1 VARSTAVVKIIVLL
15 LIVLILFSLASG
27 LYYLVRDRG
36 TSERTV
42 KALTWR
48 VGLSVALFVLLI
60 AGYYLGFIP
69 KTGL

>member
-1 VARSTAVVKIIVLL
+1 MIKIIVLAL
-15 LIVLILFSLASG
+15 VALILVSLASG
-27 LYYLVRDRG
+27 LYYLIKDRG

-48 VGLSVALFVLLI
+48 VGLSAPLFALLM

>member
-1 VARSTAVVKIIVLL
+1 MIKIIVLAL
-15 LIVLILFSLASG
+15 VALIFVSLASG
-27 LYYLVRDRG
+27 LYYLIKDRG

-48 VGLSVALFVLLI
+48 IALSVALFVLLM

>member
-1 VARSTAVVKIIVLL
+1 MKIIVLAL
-15 LIVLILFSLASG
+15 VALILVSLASG
-27 LYYLVRDRG
+27 LYYLIKDRG

-48 VGLSVALFVLLI
+48 VGLSAALFALLM

>member
-1 VARSTAVVKIIVLL
+1 MIKIIVLAL
-15 LIVLILFSLASG
+15 VALIFVSLASG
-27 LYYLVRDRG
+27 LYYLIKDQG

-48 VGLSVALFVLLI
+48 VALSVALFVLLM
-60 AGYYLGFIP
+60 AGYYFGFIP

>member
-1 VARSTAVVKIIVLL
+1 MIKIIVLAL
-15 LIVLILFSLASG
+15 VALILVSLASG
-27 LYYLVRDRG
+27 LYYLIKDRG

-48 VGLSVALFVLLI
+48 VGLSAALFALLM

>member
-1 VARSTAVVKIIVLL
+1 MKIIVLAL
-15 LIVLILFSLASG
+15 VALIFVSLASG
-27 LYYLVRDRG
+27 LYYLIKDQG

-48 VGLSVALFVLLI
+48 VALSVALFVLLM
-60 AGYYLGFIP
+60 AGYYFGFIP

>member
-1 VARSTAVVKIIVLL
+1 VVKIIVLV
-15 LIVLILFSLASG
+15 LIALILFSLASG
-27 LYYLVRDRG
+27 LYYLVKDKG

-48 VGLSVALFVLLI
+48 VGLSVALFALLM

>member
-1 VARSTAVVKIIVLL
+1 MIKIIVLAL
-15 LIVLILFSLASG
+15 VALIFASLASG
-27 LYYLVRDRG
+27 LYYLIKDRG
-36 TSERTV
+36 NSDRTV

-48 VGLSVALFVLLI
+48 VALSVTLFVLLM

>member
-1 VARSTAVVKIIVLL
+1 VVKIIVLL

-27 LYYLVRDRG
+27 LYYLVKDKG
-36 TSERTV
+36 SSERTV

-48 VGLSVALFVLLI
+48 VGLSVALFLLLV

>member
-1 VARSTAVVKIIVLL
+1 VIKIIVLL

-27 LYYLVRDRG
+27 LYYLVKDRG
-36 TSERTV
+36 TSDRTV
-42 KALTWR
+42 RALTWR
-48 VGLSVALFVLLI
+48 VGLSVALVVLLM

>member
-1 VARSTAVVKIIVLL
+1 MIRIIVLAL
-15 LIVLILFSLASG
+15 VALILVSLASG
-27 LYYLVRDRG
+27 LYYLIKDRG

-48 VGLSVALFVLLI
+48 VGLSAALFALLM

>member
-1 VARSTAVVKIIVLL
+1 MIKIIVLAL
-15 LIVLILFSLASG
+15 VALILVSLASG
-27 LYYLVRDRG
+27 LYSLVKYRG

-48 VGLSVALFVLLI
+48 VGLSAALFALLM

>member
-1 VARSTAVVKIIVLL
+1 MIRIIVLVL
-15 LIVLILFSLASG
+15 VALIFVSLASG
-27 LYYLVRDRG
+27 LYYLVKDRG

-48 VGLSVALFVLLI
+48 VGLSAALFALLM

>member
-1 VARSTAVVKIIVLL
+1 MVKIIVLL

-27 LYYLVRDRG
+27 LYYLVKDKG
-36 TSERTV
+36 SSERTV

-48 VGLSVALFVLLI
+48 VGLSVGLFVLLM

>member
-1 VARSTAVVKIIVLL
+1 VIKIIVLVL
-15 LIVLILFSLASG
+15 VALILVSLASG
-27 LYYLVRDRG
+27 LYYLVKDKG
-36 TSERTV
+36 TTERTV

-48 VGLSVALFVLLI
+48 VGLSALLFVLLM

>member
-1 VARSTAVVKIIVLL
+1 MIKIIVLL
-15 LIVLILFSLASG
+15 LVVLILFSLASG
-27 LYYLVRDRG
+27 LYYLVKDRG

-48 VGLSVALFVLLI
+48 VGLSVALFALLL
-60 AGYYLGFIP
+60 AGYYLGLIP

>member
-1 VARSTAVVKIIVLL
+1 MIKIIVLAF
-15 LIVLILFSLASG
+15 VALILVSLASG
-27 LYYLVRDRG
+27 LYYLVKDRG

-48 VGLSVALFVLLI
+48 VGLSAALFALLM